1 MPKLEAGK
9 RARLPDSAFAYVDS
23 KGNRRLPIND
33 AAHVKN
39 ALARFNQVAFE
50 SEVSREKAR
59 KRLLNAAKKYGIVP
73 VGFITGQLQSERDFG
88 ADHARKA
95 EAEALPTG
103 TVALMMTDIEGS
115 TNLVHD
121 LGDAYGELLDDI
133 RGLVRGTLSSR
144 RGHEVDVRADEV
156 FAVFEDAVGAV
167 EAAMGI
173 QRALKVKS
181 WPGGVEVRIRIGVH
195 HGRPTRRGNG
205 YIGIAVHTTARLCA
219 FARGGQIVTSAEV
232 RDAVRG
238 SGIKFRSLGVISL
251 PGLPEPQPL
260 YQVQINL
267 A

>member
-1 MPKLEAGK
+1 MPKLEASK

-39 ALARFNQVAFE
+39 ALSRFNQVAFE
-50 SEVSREKAR
+50 SEAAREKTR

-73 VGFITGQLQSERDFG
+73 VGFITGQLQTERKIGQRQTMDG
-88 ADHARKA
+88 SN
-95 EAEALPTG
+95 LPTG
-103 TVALMMTDIEGS
+103 FVTLMMTDIEGS

-121 LGDAYGELLDDI
+121 LGDAYGELLDEV
-133 RGLVRGTLSSR
+133 RGLVRETLSNH
-144 RGHEVDVRADEV
+144 RGHEVDVRADEF
-156 FAVFEDAVGAV
+156 FAAFEDAIGAV
-167 EAAMGI
+167 EAAISI

-181 WPGGVEVRIRIGVH
+181 WAGGVAVRIRIGVH

-219 FARGGQIVTSAEV
+219 FGRGGQIVTSSEV

-238 SGIKFRSLGVISL
+238 SEIKFRSLGVVSL
-251 PGLPEPQPL
+251 PGLPEPRPL
-260 YQVQINL
+260 YRVQINL